1 MYAVV
6 QTGGKQYRVEEG
18 QLLEVEKL
26 VGEPGTD
33 VQLDRVL
40 MVVDG
45 TSVHVGAPMVEGASV
60 VGQIVRQQRG
70 PKIRVYKYKRR
81 KGYSRTRGYRQ
92 SETLLRIRSISA
104 TG

>member
-18 QLLEVEKL
+18 QILGVEKL
-26 VGEPGTD
+26 AGEPGAE
-33 VQLDRVL
+33 VELERVL
-40 MVVDG
+40 MIGDG
-45 TSVHVGAPMVEGASV
+45 TSVHVGAPVVEGARV
-60 VGQIVRQQRG
+60 VGEIVRQQRG

-81 KGYSRTRGYRQ
+81 KGYSRTKGHRQ

-104 TG
+104 PA